1 MALPWNQ
8 LDQTQAGLATNEEHV
23 IEVQRE
29 AIPIVFVPGIMGSRL
44 RLAGTDGKGKTGSLP
59 NLRWDTDTGWLL
71 SNLLFKDAAQRKS
84 LVIGE
89 AFDPD
94 FLEADLESPVK
105 NGFSSV
111 IRKYDKLLN
120 ALMAED
126 WTVLN
131 KLFVF
136 SVHAHGYNWTGDA
149 GAAGAKLAARIAEIK
164 QEATDAVGRCDGVIL
179 VTHSMGG
186 LVARA
191 ACSLSG
197 AEGDVLGIVHGVQ
210 PAWGSPAAYW
220 RIKAGFEGGG
230 FEAWLTSVIL
240 GGDGRRTTVILG
252 NSIGGLELLPNKQY
266 VLNDGIT
273 QHWLTATAPDGS
285 DLIAPQPENGNPYDD
300 IYRIPAETDK
310 PETGNPSTNTWWG
323 LVDPAL
329 LRPGENAPA
338 DDDNAIDAVIG
349 EAVPPAWFSY
359 LGLLAQA
366 ETFHDALGTYTH
378 PNTRYLW
385 GTGHKTA
392 ETIQFKAESNWVRSD
407 PYPSRGFRGFYRN
420 AAGGQMQALLQD
432 PHGDG
437 DATVPVS
444 SATFASAEI
453 AAPDGPPDPTS
464 LPVEHQPAYDD
475 PKAQRFVVA
484 AITATLAKRYK
495 AERGDT

>member
-1 MALPWNQ
+1 MSLPWNEV
-8 LDQTQAGLATNEEHV
+8 DQTQSGLATNEDHAL
-23 IEVQRE
+23 EVQRE

-44 RLAGTDGKGKTGSLP
+44 RLAGTDGKGD
-59 NLRWDTDTGWLL
+59 NLRWDTATGWLFG
-71 SNLLFKDAAQRKS
+71 NLLFKDAAERKAI
-84 LVIGE
+84 VIGE

-94 FLEADLESPVK
+94 FLEPDFEDPVG
-105 NGFSSV
+105 NGFNSV
-111 IRKYDKLLN
+111 VRLYDKLLN
-120 ALMAED
+120 ALMGHD
-126 WTVLN
+126 WKALN

-136 SVHAHGYNWTGDA
+136 SVHGCGYNWTGDA
-149 GAAGAKLAARIAEIK
+149 KVAGEKLAVRIAEIK
-164 QEATDAVGRCDGVIL
+164 QEATDAVGRCEGVIL

-191 ACSLSG
+191 ACALGG
-197 AEGDVLGIVHGVQ
+197 AEGDVLGVVHGVQ

-230 FEAWLTSVIL
+230 LVNWLTSVLL

-266 VLNDGIT
+266 VLNDGST
-273 QHWLTATAPDGS
+273 QQWLTAEGPDGS
-285 DLIAPQPENGNPYDD
+285 PLFAPKPENGNPYDE
-300 IYRIPAETDK
+300 IYRVPAETAK

-323 LVDPAL
+323 LVDPDL
-329 LRPGENAPA
+329 LRPGVNGPA

-349 EAVPPAWFSY
+349 EAASAWDSY

-366 ETFHDALGTYTH
+366 EAFHDALGTYTH

-392 ETIQFKAESNWVRSD
+392 ESIHFKAESNWVRSD

-420 AAGGQMQALLQD
+420 TAGEQMQARLQD
-432 PHGDG
+432 PAGDG

-444 SATFASAEI
+444 SATFAGADVDL
-453 AAPDGPPDPTS
+453 AAGTPDPAG
-464 LPVEHQPAYDD
+464 LNVEHQPAYDS
-475 PKAQRFVVA
+475 PQAQKFVFA
-484 AITATLAKRYK
+484 AITAMLADRFD
-495 AERGDT
+495 AERG

>member
-1 MALPWNQ
+1 MSLPWSKV
-8 LDQTQAGLATNEEHV
+8 DQIQSGLVTNEDHV
-23 IEVQRE
+23 LKVQRE

-44 RLAGTDGKGKTGSLP
+44 RLAGTDGKGRTGKLP

-71 SNLLFKDAAQRKS
+71 KNLLFKDAAARKA

-89 AFDPD
+89 AFDPEYLEPD
-94 FLEADLESPVK
+94 FEQPVG
-105 NGFSSV
+105 NGFSTV
-111 IRKYDKLLN
+111 IRKYDQLLN
-120 ALMAED
+120 ALMAHD
-126 WTVLN
+126 WRALN

-149 GAAGAKLAARIAEIK
+149 SAAGAKLAARIAEIK
-164 QEATDAVGRCDGVIL
+164 QEATDAVGRCEGVIL

-191 ACSLSG
+191 ACSLHG
-197 AEGDVLGIVHGVQ
+197 AEGSVLGVVHGVQ

-220 RIKAGFEGGG
+220 RIKAGFEGGS

-252 NSIGGLELLPNKQY
+252 NSIGGLELLPNKHY
-266 VLNDGIT
+266 VLNDGRT
-273 QHWLTATAPDGS
+273 KQWLTAKGPDGS
-285 DLIAPQPENGNPYDD
+285 DLFVPKPQSGNPYED
-300 IYRIPAETDK
+300 IYRIPAETEK

-323 LVDPAL
+323 LVDPDL
-329 LRPGENAPA
+329 LRPGELKPK

-359 LGLLAQA
+359 LALLAQA
-366 ETFHDALGTYTH
+366 EAFHDTLGTYTH

-392 ETIQFKAESNWVRSD
+392 ENVHFKAESNWVRSD

-420 AAGGQMQALLQD
+420 TAGEHTQAGLQD
-432 PHGDG
+432 PAGDG

-444 SATFASAEI
+444 SATFAGADVDLATST
-453 AAPDGPPDPTS
+453 PDPAG
-464 LPVEHQPAYDD
+464 LNVEHQPAYGS
-475 PKAQRFVVA
+475 PQAQKFVFA
-484 AITATLAKRYK
+484 AITVILADRFD
-495 AERGDT
+495 AERG

>member
-1 MALPWNQ
+1 MPLPWNQ
-8 LDQTQAGLATNEEHV
+8 VDQTQAGLATNQAHV

-44 RLAGTDGKGKTGSLP
+44 RLAGTDSKGQTGSRP
-59 NLRWDTDTGWLL
+59 NLRWDTEIGWLL

-94 FLEADLESPVK
+94 YLEADLESPVK

-126 WTVLN
+126 WKVLN

-136 SVHAHGYNWTGDA
+136 SVHAYGYNWTGDA
-149 GAAGAKLAARIAEIK
+149 GSAGEKLAARITEIK
-164 QEATDAVGRCDGVIL
+164 QEARDAVGRCEGVIL

-191 ACSLSG
+191 ACSLHG

-210 PAWGSPAAYW
+210 PAWGTPAAYW

-230 FEAWLTSVIL
+230 PEAWVTSVIL

-252 NSIGGLELLPNKQY
+252 NSIGGLELLPNKRY
-266 VLNDGIT
+266 VLNDQT
-273 QHWLTATAPDGS
+273 TKLWLTAKQPDGG
-285 DLIAPQPENGNPYDD
+285 DLIEPQPKTGDPYND
-300 IYRIPAETDK
+300 IYRIAAETEN
-310 PETGNPSTNTWWG
+310 PETGNPSTNPWWG
-323 LVDPAL
+323 LIDPAL

-366 ETFHDALGTYTH
+366 EAFHDSLGTYTH

-392 ETIQFKAESNWVRSD
+392 ETIKFRAESNWVQSD
-407 PYPSRGFRGFYRN
+407 PYPSRGFRGFYRDV
-420 AAGGQMQALLQD
+420 AGSQMQALLLD
-432 PHGDG
+432 PDGNG

-444 SATFASAEI
+444 SATFAGADVDQAE
-453 AAPDGPPDPTS
+453 GPPEPKG
-464 LPVEHQPAYDD
+464 LPVEHQPAYDN
-475 PKAQRFVVA
+475 PQAQRFVVA
-484 AITATLAKRYK
+484 AITATLAERYQ
-495 AERGDT
+495 AERGNR